1 MAAEELDAVMPFAKA
16 IKAADVPEGD
26 VAEAVVGGRTIA
38 IIHRGGNFFALDGV
52 CTHMGGPLGEGT
64 LDGEELVCPWHEGR
78 YNIRT
83 GEANPDTDWVRNTKT
98 FPTKVEDGYV
108 WIDV

>member
-1 MAAEELDAVMPFAKA
+1 
-16 IKAADVPEGD
+16 
-26 VAEAVVGGRTIA
+26 
-38 IIHRGGNFFALDGV
+38 
-52 CTHMGGPLGEGT
+52 MGGPLGEGT
-64 LDGEELVCPWHEGR
+64 LEGDELVCPRHEGR

-83 GEANPDTDWVRNTKT
+83 GEANPDTDSVRNTKI